1 MSELWVEKSARGRE
15 FFMGFGLLLLG
26 FFFLW
31 KTWDVRNISD
41 NYYAAFLLG
50 WMLFGLGLFSV
61 LFARE
66 QKITIDAVGKKIEI
80 ENKTKF
86 SNSVQVIRFAEIKE
100 IGIGRI
106 GSHANFTNF
115 YHLRLHLK
123 NGKVIPLFVGMY
135 EDVMD
140 RNALQNKKEKLEML
154 IFGASS

>member
-1 MSELWVEKSARGRE
+1 MSESWVEKSARGRE

-31 KTWDVRNISD
+31 KTWDVRNVSD

-50 WMLFGLGLFSV
+50 WMLFGLGFFSV

-66 QKITIDAVGKKIEI
+66 QRITIDAIGKKIEI

-140 RNALQNKKEKLEML
+140 KDALQNKKDRLEML